1 MISVPNA
8 SLSWQMSSTRFAALD
23 LIATFCFI
31 SVKDY
36 YFGRYV
42 LTWTDLQR
50 SPPIFYFIYFYKG
63 YDLFYII
70 LCYYFFIQIG
80 NLINKIYRIKRSLGK
95 LRKNS

>member
-50 SPPIFYFIYFYKG
+50 SPPIFYFILFILIFIRDMTYFI
-63 YDLFYII
+63 LFYAITF
-70 LCYYFFIQIG
+70 LY
-80 NLINKIYRIKRSLGK
+80 K
-95 LRKNS
+95 LEI

>member
-36 YFGRYV
+36 YFGCYV

-50 SPPIFYFIYFYKG
+50 FPPIFYFILFILIFIRDMTYFI
-63 YDLFYII
+63 LFYAITFLYELEI
-70 LCYYFFIQIG
+70 KSTKFIE
-80 NLINKIYRIKRSLGK
+80 LKEV
-95 LRKNS
+95 